1 MYMIVDT
8 LFFCKKEKVK
18 HTMKKLSFIL
28 GILLFLFSQNLFSQ
42 MPSAQGRSVQLSAT
56 VENDPAKINL
66 TWKVDAGASKYIV
79 YRKSLEA
86 NSWGNPIANLSGSA
100 TSYIDENVVVG
111 QGYEYAFFK
120 EDFAPR
126 VDTVCV
132 PSGTQVN
139 FTISDQFGIGLCCSF
154 GLGYYEVKNCD
165 IVQAEGDDFGAN
177 DSAVFTTCDDG
188 SGCSDVIVTL
198 KTDMFENSTSWV
210 LSNNLTGEVYLNSG
224 AVGSFVKPRPEY
236 GFIYAGIELPTIE
249 DRGKILL
256 LVENS
261 LTTPLAAEIEELK
274 LDYIKDG
281 WRVIQRAVDATD
293 NPTGVRVMIQ
303 NLYATESELKSVFI
317 LGHVPIAYSGDI
329 FPDTHFELR
338 GAYPADCFYGE
349 MDGIWTDQTVNNTT
363 ANFDIYHNIV
373 GDGRYDQSIIPT
385 GEVELAVG
393 RVDFFDMPSFGS
405 SNQDLIQQYLQKNH
419 SFKMREFQPVRRA
432 LIDNNFMQSFA
443 APAASGFRNF
453 STMFGADSIFN
464 LDYFSTLENESYLW
478 SYGCGGGSIVSSMG
492 VGNTSDFVT
501 SDLQSVFTMLF
512 GSQFGNWAYPDDFL
526 RAPLASGQ
534 TLTNVW
540 AGNPPWTFHH
550 MAMGYNIG
558 YSTLKTQN
566 GNDGLYL
573 GNGAQLVHVALMG
586 DPTLRMHMVEP
597 SAKIA
602 FLPGSDSINL
612 TWDEPMNE
620 DIFGYHIYR
629 ADSLDGKFERLNN
642 DVLSDTFY
650 TDTAPLTGENWY
662 MVRTVKLENTA
673 SGSYFNLSLGRIDS
687 ILFSPAIP
695 LVAGFSSNNQ
705 TACVGDTIQF
715 NDNSTGTITNYDWT
729 FAGGNPST
737 SSLPNPTAMYNF
749 AGAYDV
755 SLTITDA
762 TGDATEMKSEYIIID
777 DLPTADFSY
786 SIDNGTIQI
795 IDNSLNV
802 DIYFWD
808 FGDGITS
815 QTVGDVSHTF
825 DTTGNYIVTLI
836 ASNNC
841 GPDTF
846 ETTVN
851 ITITSL
857 ENPNEWDEISI
868 FPNPTNDF
876 LRIDFG
882 KKQSEESSIQ
892 LFNSLGQIVFSQ
904 KVKNVMEEIDVLNFA
919 KGIYFIKIMDGKSEM
934 VEWIVVN

>member
-1 MYMIVDT
+1 
-8 LFFCKKEKVK
+8 
-18 HTMKKLSFIL
+18 MKKLSFIF
-28 GILLFLFSQNLFSQ
+28 GIILFLFSQNIFSQ
-42 MPSAQGRSVQLSAT
+42 MPSAEERSVQLSAT
-56 VENDPAKINL
+56 VESDPAKINL
-66 TWKVDAGASKYIV
+66 TWKADAGASKYIV
-79 YRKSLEA
+79 YRKSLEETT
-86 NSWGNPIANLSGSA
+86 WGNPIANLPGSA
-100 TSYIDENVVVG
+100 TSYVDENVVVG
-111 QGYEYAFFK
+111 EGYEYAFFK

-126 VDTVCV
+126 VDTICV

-139 FTISDQFGIGLCCSF
+139 FTINDMYGIGLCCSF
-154 GLGYYEVKNCD
+154 GLGYYEVKNCGT
-165 IVQAEGDDFGAN
+165 VQATGDDFGMN

-188 SGCSDVIVTL
+188 SGCSDVIITL
-198 KTDMFENSTSWV
+198 KTDMFENSTSWI
-210 LSNNLTGEVYLNSG
+210 LKNNLTNEVYLTSG

-236 GFIYAGIELPTIE
+236 GFIYAGIELPEIE

-261 LTTPLAAEIEELK
+261 LTMSLAAEIEELK
-274 LDYIKDG
+274 IDYIKDG
-281 WRVIQRAVDATD
+281 WQVIQREVDATD
-293 NPTGVRVMIQ
+293 NPTDVRTMIQ
-303 NLYATESELKSVFI
+303 DLYANESDLKSVFI

-349 MDGIWTDQTVNNTT
+349 MDGTWTDQTVNNTT
-363 ANFDIYHNIV
+363 ANFDIYFNTV
-373 GDGRYDQSIIPT
+373 GDGRFDQSIIPT

-419 SFKMREFQPVRRA
+419 SFKIREFQPVRRA
-432 LIDNNFMQSFA
+432 LIDNNFNQSFA

-492 VGNTSDFVT
+492 IGNTSDFVT

-550 MAMGYNIG
+550 MAMGYPIG
-558 YSTLKTQN
+558 FSTLKTQN

-597 SAKIA
+597 STKIA
-602 FLPGSDSINL
+602 FIPGANSNYL

-629 ADSLDGKFERLNN
+629 ADSLYGKFERLNS
-642 DVLSDTFY
+642 DVLTDTFF
-650 TDTAPLTGENWY
+650 TDSDPLTGENWY
-662 MVRTVKLENTA
+662 MVRTVKLETTA

-687 ILFSPAIP
+687 TIFSPAIP
-695 LVAGFSSNNQ
+695 LVAGFSSSNQ
-705 TACVGDTIQF
+705 TVCVGDTIQF

-737 SSLPNPTAMYNF
+737 SNLQNPSIIYNSS
-749 AGAYDV
+749 GTYDV
-755 SLTITDA
+755 SLTITDDFG
-762 TGDATEMKSEYIIID
+762 TATEMKSEYIIID
-777 DLPTADFSY
+777 DLPTADFNY
-786 SIDNGTIQI
+786 TIDNGTIQI
-795 IDNSLNV
+795 IDNSSNV
-802 DIYFWD
+802 NFYFWD
-808 FGDGITS
+808 FGDGMTS
-815 QTVGDVSHTF
+815 QTIGDVTHTF
-825 DTTGNYIVTLI
+825 DTTGTYTITLVG
-836 ASNNC
+836 SNNC
-841 GPDTF
+841 GPSTF

-857 ENPNEWDEISI
+857 ENPNDWNRISI

-882 KKQSEESSIQ
+882 KKQNNENSIQ
-892 LFNSLGQIVFSQ
+892 IINSLGQMVFSK
-904 KVKNVMEEIDVLNFA
+904 KVESVIEEINVSDFP
-919 KGIYFIKIMDGKSEM
+919 KGIYFIKIINGKSDF
-934 VEWIVVN
+934 VKRIVVN

>member
-1 MYMIVDT
+1 
-8 LFFCKKEKVK
+8 
-18 HTMKKLSFIL
+18 MKKVSFII
-28 GILLFLFSQNLFSQ
+28 GILLFLFPQYLFSQ
-42 MPSAQGRSVQLSAT
+42 MPSAEERSVQLSAT

-66 TWKVDAGASKYIV
+66 TWKQDAGATKYIV

-86 NSWGNPIANLSGSA
+86 NSWGDPIANLPGSA
-100 TSYIDENVVVG
+100 TSYIDEDVVVG
-111 QGYEYAFFK
+111 VGYEYAFFK

-126 VDTVCV
+126 IDTVCI
-132 PSGTQVN
+132 PTGTEVK
-139 FTISDQFGIGLCCSF
+139 FTINDMYGIGLCCSF

-165 IVQAEGDDFGAN
+165 IVQATGDDFGLNA
-177 DSAVFTTCDDG
+177 SSVFTTCDNG
-188 SGCSDVIVTL
+188 SGCSDVIITM

-236 GFIYAGIELPTIE
+236 GFIYAGIELPAIE
-249 DRGKILL
+249 DRGIILL

-274 LDYIKDG
+274 MDYIKDG
-281 WRVIQRAVDATD
+281 WRVIQREVDATE
-293 NPTGVRVMIQ
+293 NPTDVRTMIQ
-303 NLYATESELKSVFI
+303 NLYTTESELKSVFI

-349 MDGIWTDQTVNNTT
+349 MNGTWTDQTVNNTT
-363 ANFDIYHNIV
+363 ANFDIYHNVV
-373 GDGRYDQSIIPT
+373 GDGRFDQSIIPT

-393 RVDFFDMPSFGS
+393 RVDFFDMPAFGS

-432 LIDNNFMQSFA
+432 LIDNNFNQSFA

-464 LDYFSTLENESYLW
+464 LDYFTTMEDESYLW

-492 VGNTSDFVT
+492 VGSTSDFVT
-501 SDLQSVFTMLF
+501 SDLQNVFTMLF
-512 GSQFGNWAYPDDFL
+512 GSQFGNWAYPNDFL

-550 MAMGYNIG
+550 MAMGYPIG

-586 DPTLRMHMVEP
+586 DPTLRMHMVAP
-597 SAKIA
+597 STKIT
-602 FLPGSDSINL
+602 FLPGPDSIDL
-612 TWDEPMNE
+612 TWDEPLDE
-620 DIFGYHIYR
+620 DIYGYNIYR
-629 ADSLDGKFERLNN
+629 ADSLYGKFERLND
-642 DVLSDTFY
+642 DVLMDTFF
-650 TDTAPLTGENWY
+650 TDTVPLTGENWY

-673 SGSYFNLSLGRIDS
+673 SGSYFNLSLGRVDS
-687 ILFSPAIP
+687 VFFSPAIP
-695 LVAGFSSNNQ
+695 LVASFSTNNQ
-705 TACVGDTIQF
+705 VGCVGDTIQF
-715 NDNSTGTITNYDWT
+715 DDASTGTITNYNWT

-737 SSLPNPTAMYNF
+737 SSLQNPSVTYDSP
-749 AGAYDV
+749 GTYDV
-755 SLTITDA
+755 SLTITDVFG
-762 TGDATEMKSEYIIID
+762 TATEMKNEYLVIND
-777 DLPTADFSY
+777 VPNSDFSY
-786 SIDNGTIQI
+786 DIANGTIQVT
-795 IDNSLNV
+795 DNSINA
-802 DIYFWD
+802 DSYFWD
-808 FGDGITS
+808 FGDGMTAQNI
-815 QTVGDVSHTF
+815 GDVSHTF
-825 DTTGNYIVTLI
+825 DTSGTYTITLI

-841 GPDTF
+841 GLDTF
-846 ETTVN
+846 ATTVN

-857 ENPNEWDEISI
+857 NNPNNWKEISI

-876 LRIDFG
+876 LIIDFG
-882 KKQSEESSIQ
+882 KKQNDGSSIQ
-892 LFNSLGQIVFSQ
+892 FFNSLGQMVFSK
-904 KVKNVMEEIDVLNFA
+904 KVENKMEEINVSTFP
-919 KGIYFIKIMDGKSEM
+919 KGIYFIKIMDGKSEL
-934 VEWIVVN
+934 VKRIVVN

>member
-1 MYMIVDT
+1 MQKI
-8 LFFCKKEKVK
+8 
-18 HTMKKLSFIL
+18 SFIL
-28 GILLFLFSQNLFSQ
+28 GILFFLFPQHLFSQ
-42 MPSAQGRSVQLSAT
+42 MPSAEERSVQLSAT
-56 VENDPAKINL
+56 VENDPPKINL
-66 TWKVDAGASKYIV
+66 TWKEDAGASKYIV

-86 NSWGNPIANLSGSA
+86 NSWGDPIATLPGSA
-100 TSYIDENVVVG
+100 TTYIDENVEVG
-111 QGYEYAFFK
+111 VGYEYAFFK

-126 VDTVCV
+126 IDTVCI
-132 PSGTQVN
+132 PAGTEVE
-139 FTISDQFGIGLCCSF
+139 FTINDMYGIGLCCSF
-154 GLGYYEVKNCD
+154 GLGYYEVENCNE
-165 IVQAEGDDFGAN
+165 IEATGDDFGLN
-177 DSAVFTTCDDG
+177 DSVVFTTCDDG
-188 SGCSDVIVTL
+188 SGCSDVIITL
-198 KTDMFENSTSWV
+198 KTDMFENSTSWI
-210 LSNNLTGEVYLNSG
+210 LKNNLTGEVYGSSG
-224 AVGSFVKPRPEY
+224 AAGSFVKPRPEY
-236 GFIYAGIELPTIE
+236 GFIYAGIELPAIE

-261 LTTPLAAEIEELK
+261 LTTPLATEIEELK
-274 LDYIKDG
+274 MDYIKDG
-281 WRVIQRAVDATD
+281 WRVIEQAVDATD
-293 NPTGVRVMIQ
+293 NPTDVRTMIQ
-303 NLYATESELKSVFI
+303 DLYATESELKSVFI

-349 MDGIWTDQTVNNTT
+349 MDGTWTDQTVNNTT
-363 ANFDIYHNIV
+363 ANFNIYHNVV
-373 GDGRYDQSIIPT
+373 GDGRFDQSVIPT

-432 LIDNNFMQSFA
+432 LIDNNFNQSFA

-464 LDYFSTLENESYLW
+464 LDYFSTMENESYLW

-501 SDLQSVFTMLF
+501 SDLQNVFTMLF

-550 MAMGYNIG
+550 MSMGYPIG

-597 SAKIA
+597 STKIT
-602 FLPGSDSINL
+602 FIPGPDSIDL

-620 DIFGYHIYR
+620 DIFGYNIYR
-629 ADSLDGKFERLNN
+629 ADSLYGKFERLN
-642 DVLSDTFY
+642 DSVLTDTFF
-650 TDTAPLTGENWY
+650 TDTIPLTGENWY

-673 SGSYFNLSLGRIDS
+673 SGSYFNLSLGRVDS
-687 ILFSPAIP
+687 VFFSPAIP
-695 LVAGFSSNNQ
+695 LVASFSTNNQ
-705 TACVGDTIQF
+705 LGCVGDTIQF
-715 NDNSTGTITNYDWT
+715 SDASTGTITDYNWT
-729 FAGGNPST
+729 FQGGNPST
-737 SSLPNPTAMYNF
+737 SDLQNPSIIYNTT
-749 AGAYDV
+749 GTYDV
-755 SLTITDA
+755 SLTITDVFG
-762 TGDATEMKSEYIIID
+762 TATEMKSEYIVINDVPI
-777 DLPTADFSY
+777 ADFSY
-786 SIDNGTIQI
+786 TIDNGI
-795 IDNSLNV
+795 IYLDDNSVNADL
-802 DIYFWD
+802 YSWD
-808 FGDGITS
+808 FGDGASAQAQGDFAYMYDSSGTYTITLL
-815 QTVGDVSHTF
+815 V
-825 DTTGNYIVTLI
+825 
-836 ASNNC
+836 ANNC
-841 GPDTF
+841 GQDIY

-857 ENPNEWDEISI
+857 ENPNEWDEVSI

-876 LRIDFG
+876 VRIDFG
-882 KKQSEESSIQ
+882 KKLDNESSIE
-892 LFNSLGQIVFSQ
+892 LINSLGQTVFSKKINRQ
-904 KVKNVMEEIDVLNFA
+904 TQVEEVNVSNFPN
-919 KGIYFIKIMDGKSEM
+919 GIYFIKIKNEQSEM
-934 VEWIVVN
+934 VRRIMVN

>member
-1 MYMIVDT
+1 
-8 LFFCKKEKVK
+8 
-18 HTMKKLSFIL
+18 MKKLSFIL
-28 GILLFLFSQNLFSQ
+28 GILLFLFSQNLFAQ
-42 MPSAQGRSVQLSAT
+42 MPSAEERSVQLSAT

-66 TWKVDAGASKYIV
+66 TWKADAGASKYIV

-86 NSWGNPIANLSGSA
+86 TSWGNPIANLSGSA
-100 TSYIDENVVVG
+100 TSFVDENVVVG
-111 QGYEYAFFK
+111 EGYEYAFFK

-126 VDTVCV
+126 VDTVCI

-139 FTISDQFGIGLCCSF
+139 FSISDMYGIGLCCSF
-154 GLGYYEVKNCD
+154 GLGYYEVENCN
-165 IVQAEGDDFGAN
+165 IVQATGDDFGMN
-177 DSAVFTTCDDG
+177 DSAVFTTCDNG

-198 KTDMFENSTSWV
+198 KTDMFENSTSWI
-210 LSNNLTGEVYLNSG
+210 LKNNITNEVYGSSG

-236 GFIYAGIELPTIE
+236 GFIYAGIELPEIE

-261 LTTPLAAEIEELK
+261 LTTPLATEIEELK
-274 LDYIKDG
+274 IDYIKDG
-281 WRVIQRAVDATD
+281 WQVIQREVDATD
-293 NPTGVRVMIQ
+293 NPTDVRVMIQ
-303 NLYATESELKSVFI
+303 DLYATENELKSVFI

-349 MDGIWTDQTVNNTT
+349 MDGTWTDQTVNNTS

-373 GDGRYDQSIIPT
+373 GDGRLDQSIIPT

-597 SAKIA
+597 STKIA
-602 FLPGSDSINL
+602 FLTAPNAIELN
-612 TWDEPMNE
+612 WDEPIDE
-620 DIFGYHIYR
+620 DIFGYHVYR
-629 ADSLDGKFERLNN
+629 ADSLYGKFDRLNN
-642 DVLSDTFY
+642 DVLTDTFF
-650 TDTAPLTGENWY
+650 TDNDPLTGENWY
-662 MVRTVKLENTA
+662 MVRTVKLENSA

-687 ILFSPAIP
+687 VFFSPAIT
-695 LVAGFSSNNQ
+695 LAAGFSSSNQ
-705 TACVGDTIQF
+705 TVCVGDTIQF
-715 NDNSTGTITNYDWT
+715 NDVSTGAITNYDWT

-737 SSLPNPTAMYNF
+737 SNLQNPAIIYNS
-749 AGAYDV
+749 GGTYDV
-755 SLTITDA
+755 SLTITDDF
-762 TGDATEMKSEYIIID
+762 GMATEMKNEYIIVD
-777 DLPTADFSY
+777 DLPIADFSY

-795 IDNSLNV
+795 IDNSSNV
-802 DIYFWD
+802 NFYFWN
-808 FGDGITS
+808 FGDGTTT
-815 QTVGDVSHTF
+815 QTVGNVTHTF
-825 DTTGNYIVTLI
+825 DTSGIYTISLVG
-836 ASNNC
+836 SNNC
-841 GPDTF
+841 GPSTF

-857 ENPNEWDEISI
+857 ENLNDWDELAI

-882 KKQSEESSIQ
+882 KKQSDASSIQ
-892 LFNSLGQIVFSQ
+892 FINSLGQMIFSK
-904 KVKNVMEEIDVLNFA
+904 KVENVIEEINVSNFP
-919 KGIYFIKIMDGKSEM
+919 KGIYFIKIMDGKSEL
-934 VEWIVVN
+934 VKRIVVN

>member
-1 MYMIVDT
+1 
-8 LFFCKKEKVK
+8 
-18 HTMKKLSFIL
+18 MKKLSLII
-28 GILLFLFSQNLFSQ
+28 GILLFLVSQNIFSQ
-42 MPSAQGRSVQLSAT
+42 MPGAEERSVQLSAT
-56 VENDPAKINL
+56 VENNPAKINL
-66 TWKVDAGASKYIV
+66 TWKADAGASKYIV
-79 YRKSLEA
+79 YRKSLEET
-86 NSWGNPIANLSGSA
+86 SWGNPIANLSGSA
-100 TSYIDENVVVG
+100 TSFVDENVVVG
-111 QGYEYAFFK
+111 EGYEYAFFK

-126 VDTVCV
+126 VDTVCI
-132 PSGTQVN
+132 PNGTQVN
-139 FTISDQFGIGLCCSF
+139 FTINDMYGIGLCCSF
-154 GLGYYEVKNCD
+154 GLGYYEVKNCG
-165 IVQAEGDDFGAN
+165 IVQATGDDFGLN
-177 DSAVFTTCDDG
+177 DSAIFTTCDDG
-188 SGCSDVIVTL
+188 SGCSDVIVTM
-198 KTDMFENSTSWV
+198 KTDMFENSTSWI
-210 LSNNLTGEVYLNSG
+210 LKNNLTNEVYLTSG
-224 AVGSFVKPRPEY
+224 SVGSFVKPRPEY
-236 GFIYAGIELPTIE
+236 GFIYAGIELPEIE

-274 LDYIKDG
+274 VDYIKDG
-281 WRVIQRAVDATD
+281 WRVIQREVDATD
-293 NPTGVRVMIQ
+293 NPTDVRAMIQ

-349 MDGIWTDQTVNNTT
+349 MDGTWTDQTVNNTT
-363 ANFDIYHNIV
+363 ANFDIYYNTV
-373 GDGRYDQSIIPT
+373 GDGRFDQSVIPT

-419 SFKMREFQPVRRA
+419 SFKIREFQPVRRA
-432 LIDNNFMQSFA
+432 LIDNNFNQSFA

-597 SAKIA
+597 STEIV
-602 FLPGSDSINL
+602 FVPGSNSIDL
-612 TWDEPMNE
+612 TWDEPMDE
-620 DIFGYHIYR
+620 DVFGYHIYR
-629 ADSLDGKFERLNN
+629 ADSLYGKFERLNN
-642 DVLSDTFY
+642 DVLTDTFF
-650 TDTAPLTGENWY
+650 TDTDPLTGENWY

-687 ILFSPAIP
+687 IIFSPAIF
-695 LVAGFSSNNQ
+695 LTAGFSTNNQ

-715 NDNSTGTITNYDWT
+715 NDNSTGSITNYDWT
-729 FAGGNPST
+729 FAGGNPSS
-737 SSLPNPTAMYNF
+737 SSLQNPAIIYNS
-749 AGAYDV
+749 AGTYDV
-755 SLTITDA
+755 SLTITDDF
-762 TGDATEMKSEYIIID
+762 GMATEMKNEYIIVD
-777 DLPTADFSY
+777 DLPIADFSY

-795 IDNSLNV
+795 IDNSSNV
-802 DIYFWD
+802 NFYFWN
-808 FGDGITS
+808 FGDGTSSQAAGNIT
-815 QTVGDVSHTF
+815 HTF
-825 DTTGNYIVTLI
+825 DTTGTYTITLI
-836 ASNNC
+836 GSNNC
-841 GPDTF
+841 GPSTF

-851 ITITSL
+851 IISTSL
-857 ENPNEWDEISI
+857 GNLNEWKDVSI

-882 KKQSEESSIQ
+882 KKQSDTNTIH
-892 LFNSLGQIVFSQ
+892 FINSLGQLIFSK
-904 KVKNVMEEIDVLNFA
+904 KVESVMEEINVSNFP
-919 KGIYFIKIMDGKSEM
+919 KGIYFIKIMDGKSEF
-934 VEWIVVN
+934 VKRIVVN

>member
-1 MYMIVDT
+1 
-8 LFFCKKEKVK
+8 
-18 HTMKKLSFIL
+18 
-28 GILLFLFSQNLFSQ
+28 
-42 MPSAQGRSVQLSAT
+42 MPSAEERSVQLSAT
-56 VENDPAKINL
+56 VETNPAKINL
-66 TWKVDAGASKYIV
+66 TWKADTGASKYIV

-86 NSWGNPIANLSGSA
+86 TTWGNPIANLPGSA
-100 TSYIDENVVVG
+100 TSYVDENVVVG
-111 QGYEYAFFK
+111 EGYEYAFFK

-126 VDTVCV
+126 VDTICV

-139 FTISDQFGIGLCCSF
+139 FTINDMYGIGLCCSF
-154 GLGYYEVKNCD
+154 GLGYYEVKNCGV
-165 IVQAEGDDFGAN
+165 VQASGDDFGMN

-188 SGCSDVIVTL
+188 SGCSEVIVTL
-198 KTDMFENSTSWV
+198 KTDMFENSTSWI
-210 LSNNLTGEVYLNSG
+210 LKNNLTNEVYLTSG
-224 AVGSFVKPRPEY
+224 AVGSFIKPRPEY
-236 GFIYAGIELPTIE
+236 GFIYAGIELPEIE

-274 LDYIKDG
+274 IDYIKDG
-281 WRVIQRAVDATD
+281 WQVILREVDATD
-293 NPTGVRVMIQ
+293 SPTDVRTMIQ
-303 NLYATESELKSVFI
+303 DLYAAESELKSVFI

-349 MDGIWTDQTVNNTT
+349 MDGTWTDQTVNNTT
-363 ANFDIYHNIV
+363 ANFDIYYNTV
-373 GDGRYDQSIIPT
+373 GDGRFDQSVIPT

-419 SFKMREFQPVRRA
+419 SFKIREFQPVRRA
-432 LIDNNFMQSFA
+432 LIDNNFNQSFA

-464 LDYFSTLENESYLW
+464 LDYFSTMENESYLW

-492 VGNTSDFVT
+492 IGNTSDFVT

-550 MAMGYNIG
+550 MSMGYPIG

-597 SAKIA
+597 STKIA
-602 FLPGSDSINL
+602 FMPGANSNYL

-620 DIFGYHIYR
+620 DVFGYHIYR
-629 ADSLDGKFERLNN
+629 ADSLYGKFERLNN
-642 DVLSDTFY
+642 DVLTDTFF
-650 TDTAPLTGENWY
+650 TDVDPLTGENWY
-662 MVRTVKLENTA
+662 MVRTVKLETTA
-673 SGSYFNLSLGRIDS
+673 SGTYFNLSLGRIDS
-687 ILFSPAIP
+687 TIFSPAIP
-695 LVAGFSSNNQ
+695 LVAGFSSNDQ
-705 TACVGDTIQF
+705 TACIGDNIQF
-715 NDNSTGTITNYDWT
+715 TDNSTGTITNYDWT
-729 FAGGNPST
+729 FAGGNPSN
-737 SSLPNPTAMYNF
+737 SNLQNPSVIYNS
-749 AGAYDV
+749 AGSYDV
-755 SLTITDA
+755 SLTITDDFG
-762 TGDATEMKSEYIIID
+762 TATEMKTEYIIVD
-777 DLPTADFSY
+777 DLPTANFTY
-786 SIDNGTIQI
+786 NLDNGTIQI
-795 IDNSLNV
+795 IDNSSNIDSYL
-802 DIYFWD
+802 WD
-808 FGDGITS
+808 FGDGTTS
-815 QTVGDVSHTF
+815 QTMGNVTHTF
-825 DTTGNYIVTLI
+825 DTLGTYTITLTG
-836 ASNNC
+836 SNNC
-841 GPDTF
+841 GPSSF
-846 ETTVN
+846 EVTVD
-851 ITITSL
+851 IISTSL
-857 ENPNEWDEISI
+857 DNLNDSNYISI

-882 KKQSEESSIQ
+882 KKQNDISTIH
-892 LFNSLGQIVFSQ
+892 FINSLGQIIFSK
-904 KVKNVMEEIDVLNFA
+904 KVSNSMEEINVSNFP
-919 KGIYFIKIMDGKSEM
+919 KGIYFIKIMDGKSEF
-934 VEWIVVN
+934 VKRIVVN

>member
-1 MYMIVDT
+1 
-8 LFFCKKEKVK
+8 
-18 HTMKKLSFIL
+18 MKKVSFIL

-42 MPSAQGRSVQLSAT
+42 MPSAEERSVQLSVT
-56 VENDPAKINL
+56 VENDPPKINL
-66 TWKVDAGASKYIV
+66 TWKEDTGASKYIV

-86 NSWGNPIANLSGSA
+86 NSWGDPVANLPGSA
-100 TSYIDENVVVG
+100 TSYIDENVEVG
-111 QGYEYAFFK
+111 VGYEYAFFK

-126 VDTVCV
+126 IDTICV
-132 PSGTQVN
+132 PSGTEVKFEIN
-139 FTISDQFGIGLCCSF
+139 DMYGIGLCCSF

-165 IVQAEGDDFGAN
+165 EVEAAGDDFGMN

-188 SGCSDVIVTL
+188 SGCSDVIITL
-198 KTDMFENSTSWV
+198 KTDMFENSTSWI
-210 LSNNLTGEVYLNSG
+210 LKNNLTGEVYLNSG

-236 GFIYAGIELPTIE
+236 GFIYAGIELPAIE
-249 DRGKILL
+249 DRGIILL

-261 LTTPLAAEIEELK
+261 LTIPLAAEIEELK
-274 LDYIKDG
+274 MDYIKDG
-281 WRVIQRAVDATD
+281 WRVIQRQVDATD
-293 NPTGVRVMIQ
+293 NPNDVRAMIQ
-303 NLYATESELKSVFI
+303 NLYATESELESVFI

-349 MDGIWTDQTVNNTT
+349 MDGVWTDQTVNNTT
-363 ANFDIYHNIV
+363 ANFAIYHNVV
-373 GDGRYDQSIIPT
+373 GDGRFDQSIIPT

-405 SNQDLIQQYLQKNH
+405 SNQALIQQYLQKNH

-432 LIDNNFMQSFA
+432 LIDNNFNQSFA

-464 LDYFSTLENESYLW
+464 LDYFSTMENESYLW

-492 VGNTSDFVT
+492 IGNTSDFVT
-501 SDLQSVFTMLF
+501 SDLQNVFTMLF

-550 MAMGYNIG
+550 MAMGYPIG

-597 SAKIA
+597 STKIT
-602 FLPGSDSINL
+602 FLPGPDSIDL
-612 TWDEPMNE
+612 TWDEPMDE
-620 DIFGYHIYR
+620 DIYGYNIYR
-629 ADSLDGKFERLNN
+629 ADSLYGKFERLNSA
-642 DVLSDTFY
+642 VLTDTFF
-650 TDTAPLTGENWY
+650 TDTMPITGENWY

-673 SGSYFNLSLGRIDS
+673 SGSYFNLSLGRVDS
-687 ILFSPAIP
+687 VFFSPAIP
-695 LVAGFSSNNQ
+695 LVASFSTNNQ
-705 TACVGDTIQF
+705 VGCVGDTIQF
-715 NDNSTGTITNYDWT
+715 DDASTGTITDYNWT
-729 FAGGNPST
+729 FVGGNPST
-737 SSLPNPTAMYNF
+737 SNLQNPSVTYNST
-749 AGAYDV
+749 GTYDV
-755 SLTITDA
+755 SLTITDVFG
-762 TGDATEMKSEYIIID
+762 TATEMKSEYMVIN
-777 DLPTADFSY
+777 DLPIADFSY
-786 SIDNGTIQI
+786 TIDNGVIQL
-795 IDNSLNV
+795 IDNSIGGDL
-802 DIYFWD
+802 YSWD
-808 FGDGITS
+808 FGDGASSQVQGDFAYTYDTSGSYTITLL
-815 QTVGDVSHTF
+815 
-825 DTTGNYIVTLI
+825 VT
-836 ASNNC
+836 NNC
-841 GPDTF
+841 GQDIY

-857 ENPNEWDEISI
+857 ENPNEWQEVSI

-882 KKQSEESSIQ
+882 KKQNNGSSIY
-892 LFNSLGQIVFSQ
+892 LFNSLGQMVFS
-904 KVKNVMEEIDVLNFA
+904 KNVKNKMEEINVSTFP
-919 KGIYFIKIMDGKSEM
+919 KGIYFIKIMDGKSEL
-934 VEWIVVN
+934 VKRIVVN

>member
-1 MYMIVDT
+1 
-8 LFFCKKEKVK
+8 
-18 HTMKKLSFIL
+18 MKNLSFIL
-28 GILLFLFSQNLFSQ
+28 GIILFLFSQNLFSQ
-42 MPSAQGRSVQLSAT
+42 MPSAEERSVQLSAT
-56 VENDPAKINL
+56 VETNPAKINL
-66 TWKVDAGASKYIV
+66 TWKPDAGASKYIV

-86 NSWGNPIANLSGSA
+86 TSWGNPIANLPGSA
-100 TSYIDENVVVG
+100 TSYVDANVVVG
-111 QGYEYAFFK
+111 EGYEYAFFK

-126 VDTVCV
+126 IDTVCV
-132 PSGTQVN
+132 PTGAQVSFEIN
-139 FTISDQFGIGLCCSF
+139 DMYGIGLCCSF
-154 GLGYYEVKNCD
+154 GLGYYEVKNCGV
-165 IVQAEGDDFGAN
+165 VQASGDDFGMN

-188 SGCSDVIVTL
+188 TGCSEVIITL
-198 KTDMFENSTSWV
+198 KTDMFENSTSWI
-210 LSNNLTGEVYLNSG
+210 LKNNLTNEVYLTSG

-236 GFIYAGIELPTIE
+236 GFIYAGIELPEIE

-261 LTTPLAAEIEELK
+261 LTTPLATEIEELK
-274 LDYIKDG
+274 IDYIKDG
-281 WRVIQRAVDATD
+281 WQVIQREVNATD
-293 NPTGVRVMIQ
+293 NPTDVRTMIQ
-303 NLYATESELKSVFI
+303 DLYANESELKSVFI

-349 MDGIWTDQTVNNTT
+349 MDGTWTDQTVNNTT
-363 ANFDIYHNIV
+363 ANFDIYYNTV
-373 GDGRYDQSIIPT
+373 GDGRFDQSIIPT

-432 LIDNNFMQSFA
+432 LIDNNFNQSFA

-492 VGNTSDFVT
+492 IGNTSDFVT

-550 MAMGYNIG
+550 MAMGFPIG

-597 SAKIA
+597 STKIT
-602 FLPGSDSINL
+602 FLPGPDSIDL
-612 TWDEPMNE
+612 TWDEPMDE

-629 ADSLDGKFERLNN
+629 ADSLYGKFERLNS
-642 DVLSDTFY
+642 DVLTDTFF
-650 TDTAPLTGENWY
+650 TDFAPNTGENWY
-662 MVRTVKLENTA
+662 MVRTIKLENTA

-687 ILFSPAIP
+687 MFFSPAIP
-695 LVAGFSSNNQ
+695 LVAGFSASVQ
-705 TACVGDTIQF
+705 DGCVGDAIQF
-715 NDNSTGTITNYDWT
+715 NDISTGTITDYDWT

-737 SSLPNPTAMYNF
+737 SNLQNPSVIYNST
-749 AGAYDV
+749 GTYDV
-755 SLTITDA
+755 SLTITDDFG
-762 TGDATEMKSEYIIID
+762 TATEMKSEYIEIN
-777 DLPTADFSY
+777 DLPTSDFDY
-786 SIDNGTIQI
+786 TIDNGTIQI
-795 IDNSLNV
+795 VDNSLNA
-802 DIYFWD
+802 DFYFWD
-808 FGDGITS
+808 FGDGMTA
-815 QTVGDVSHTF
+815 QTVGDVAHTF
-825 DTTGNYIVTLI
+825 DTSGTYTIILI

-841 GPDTF
+841 GLDTF
-846 ETTVN
+846 ETTIN
-851 ITITSL
+851 ITITNL
-857 ENPNEWDEISI
+857 ENLNEQEEVSI

-876 LRIDFG
+876 LRINFG
-882 KKQSEESSIQ
+882 KKRNDASTIH
-892 LFNSLGQIVFSQ
+892 FINSLGQIIFS
-904 KVKNVMEEIDVLNFA
+904 KKIENTTEEINVSNFP
-919 KGIYFIKIMDGKSEM
+919 KGIYFVKIMDGKSEF
-934 VEWIVVN
+934 VKRIVVN

>member
-1 MYMIVDT
+1 
-8 LFFCKKEKVK
+8 
-18 HTMKKLSFIL
+18 MKKLSFIL
-28 GILLFLFSQNLFSQ
+28 GIILFLFSQNLFSQ
-42 MPSAQGRSVQLSAT
+42 MPSAEERSVQLSAT
-56 VENDPAKINL
+56 VETNPAKINL
-66 TWKVDAGASKYIV
+66 TWKADVGASKYIV

-86 NSWGNPIANLSGSA
+86 TSWGNPIANLPGSA

-111 QGYEYAFFK
+111 EGYEYAFFK

-126 VDTVCV
+126 VDTVCI

-139 FTISDQFGIGLCCSF
+139 FSISDMYGIGLCCSF

-165 IVQAEGDDFGAN
+165 VVQAEGDDFGMN

-198 KTDMFENSTSWV
+198 KTDMFENSTSWI
-210 LSNNLTGEVYLNSG
+210 LKNNLTNEVYLTSG

-236 GFIYAGIELPTIE
+236 GFIYAGIELPEIE

-274 LDYIKDG
+274 IDYIKDG
-281 WRVIQRAVDATD
+281 WRVIQREVDATD
-293 NPTGVRVMIQ
+293 NPIDVRAMIQ
-303 NLYATESELKSVFI
+303 DLYATESELKSVFI

-349 MDGIWTDQTVNNTT
+349 MDGTWTDQTVNNTT
-363 ANFDIYHNIV
+363 ANFDIYYNTV
-373 GDGRYDQSIIPT
+373 GDGRFDQSIIPT

-419 SFKMREFQPVRRA
+419 SFKIREFQPIRRA
-432 LIDNNFMQSFA
+432 LIDNNFNQSFA

-573 GNGAQLVHVALMG
+573 GNGAQLIHVALMG

-597 SAKIA
+597 STKIA
-602 FLPGSDSINL
+602 FLTEPNAIELN
-612 TWDEPMNE
+612 WDEPIDE
-620 DIFGYHIYR
+620 DIYGYHVYR
-629 ADSLDGKFERLNN
+629 ADSLYGKFDRLNN
-642 DVLSDTFY
+642 DVLTDTFF
-650 TDTAPLTGENWY
+650 TDNDPLTGENWY
-662 MVRTVKLENTA
+662 MVRTVKLENSA

-687 ILFSPAIP
+687 VFFSPAIT
-695 LVAGFSSNNQ
+695 LAAGFSSSNQ
-705 TACVGDTIQF
+705 TVCVGDTIQF

-737 SSLPNPTAMYNF
+737 SNLQNPTIIYNS
-749 AGAYDV
+749 AGSYDV

-762 TGDATEMKSEYIIID
+762 FGDATEMKNEYIMID
-777 DLPTADFSY
+777 DLPTAEFSY

-795 IDNSLNV
+795 TDNSSNV
-802 DIYFWD
+802 NFYFWN
-808 FGDGITS
+808 FGDGTTS
-815 QTVGDVSHTF
+815 QTVGNVTHAF
-825 DTTGNYIVTLI
+825 DSSGIYTVTLVG
-836 ASNNC
+836 SNNC
-841 GPDTF
+841 GPSTF
-846 ETTVN
+846 ETTINV
-851 ITITSL
+851 TITSL
-857 ENPNEWDEISI
+857 ENLSEWKDVFI

-876 LRIDFG
+876 LRISFG
-882 KKQSEESSIQ
+882 KKQSDASLIEVI
-892 LFNSLGQIVFSQ
+892 NSLGQTIFTK
-904 KVKNVMEEIDVLNFA
+904 KVENVIEEINVSNFP
-919 KGIYFIKIMDGKSEM
+919 KGIYFIKIMDGKSEF
-934 VEWIVVN
+934 VKRIVVN